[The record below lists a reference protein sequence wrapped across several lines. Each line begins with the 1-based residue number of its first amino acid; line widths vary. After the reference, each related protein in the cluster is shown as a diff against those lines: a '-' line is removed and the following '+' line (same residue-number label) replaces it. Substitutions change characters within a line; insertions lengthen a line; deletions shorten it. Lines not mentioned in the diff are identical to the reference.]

1 MKNSRRDFLKGSSVA
16 FLALSCNALSANAL
30 NDKNA
35 NYASYFIKD
44 LQCESMGESAFDL
57 HTDSLD
63 SPLNSAIQ
71 PSKILSVNG
80 DISDIYA
87 ELKRA
92 FESKAIVAGQSSE
105 ATFFVLRT
113 MAAGYG
119 LRVAYSDER
128 NGVRSWI
135 LAPTSINI

>member
-1 MKNSRRDFLKGSSVA
+1 MKNSRRDFLKGFSVA
-16 FLALSCNALSANAL
+16 LLALGFNSANAFGG
-30 NDKNA
+30 KNA
-35 NYASYFIKD
+35 TYARYFIKD
-44 LQCESMGESAFDL
+44 LQCESALDSRL
-57 HTDSLD
+57 DSLD
-63 SPLNSAIQ
+63 SPIMSAIQ
-71 PSKILSVNG
+71 PSKVLSVNG

-128 NGVRSWI
+128 NRVRSWI
-135 LAPTSINI
+135 LAPTNITL

>member
-16 FLALSCNALSANAL
+16 LLALSCNALSANAL
-30 NDKNA
+30 RDKNA
-35 NYASYFIKD
+35 NYARYFIKD
-44 LQCESMGESAFDL
+44 LQCESMGESADL

-63 SPLNSAIQ
+63 SPLISAIQ